1 MNEYL
6 HNLGL
11 TVAFILTLAGV
22 LGAVGGSAYAIVDE
36 KLRPL
41 ALTVAGA
48 VVASLAFSYIV
59 TFA

>member
-11 TVAFILTLAGV
+11 TVAFFLVLAGA
-22 LGAVGGSAYAIVDE
+22 LGAVGGLTFAIVDE
-36 KLRPL
+36 GLKPL
-41 ALTVAGA
+41 VPTVAGV